1 MGGDPTCVPPNF
13 NDFMKA
19 IWEELWESMPQS
31 GKVSITV
38 NKLLQQYK
46 ERCRTERKRKL
57 DDESPL
63 ALLPVSFA
71 QAKDWL
77 MKQQRAQS
85 EAVEAGAVNE
95 EAREI
100 ISDLSHLLEE
110 RPPSVLHLL
119 EQPPL
124 SASPIILPPQ
134 LSMGPETVTEA
145 MKSEERRKQ
154 KAKAIQPV
162 TEAKLA
168 TQKQPTT
175 TQSTTAQTPK
185 PKKPKT
191 VPPEMEERQQRAA
204 ARMLQLGVSPIKVHN
219 RISFLC
225 SLYMYN
231 IA

>member
-1 MGGDPTCVPPNF
+1 MGGNPTCVPPNF
-13 NDFMKA
+13 NDSMKV

-124 SASPIILPPQ
+124 SAFCAENSNKKLILKKVSAPHSVVASLQPI
-134 LSMGPETVTEA
+134 TYCVC
-145 MKSEERRKQ
+145 
-154 KAKAIQPV
+154 
-162 TEAKLA
+162 
-168 TQKQPTT
+168 
-175 TQSTTAQTPK
+175 
-185 PKKPKT
+185 
-191 VPPEMEERQQRAA
+191 
-204 ARMLQLGVSPIKVHN
+204 
-219 RISFLC
+219 SF
-225 SLYMYN
+225 
-231 IA
+231 